1 MTKRAPFDLSTAKLR
16 PDGGSMTKAAAR
28 VEDVG
33 PTPEFRRHHRVRQ
46 IAADEA
52 GSRKH
57 FVEDQTLLWAYVDG
71 QMLDERQKQAGD
83 RFLADYREGF
93 PNQSVIGAYDGIV
106 DGGGWEPE
114 GSEYH
119 QKLHREAMQAIGIR
133 CSAPVVHVVLY
144 NGCIFGW
151 GTARNVPGVTATAML
166 RKGLDRLVEH
176 YGL

>member
-1 MTKRAPFDLSTAKLR
+1 MTRATAR
-16 PDGGSMTKAAAR
+16 AT
-28 VEDVG
+28 DVG
-33 PTPEFRRHHRVRQ
+33 PTREFRRHHRVRE

-83 RFLADYREGF
+83 LFLSTYREAF
-93 PNQSVIGAYDGIV
+93 PEQSVIGAYDGIV

-114 GSEYH
+114 GSAHH
-119 QKLHREAMQAIGIR
+119 QRLHQEAIQAIGIR
-133 CSAPVVHVVLY
+133 YSAPVVHVVLH
-144 NGCIFGW
+144 NLCLFGW
-151 GTARNVPGVTATAML
+151 AKARNVPSATATKML
-166 RKGLDRLVEH
+166 QAGLSKVADH